1 MFVLYIT
8 NLIIIKWVI
17 HLLTLLLDNLADQY
31 QEHIIMQITD
41 KCLRQKNL
49 KWSNNHRNIFLYLL
63 HLYFIKVSKCL
74 VISMWS
80 STWNDVLRVAGRFLI
95 FPFFCS
101 FPACEPGGD
110 LGPTTGSRHKHL
122 WWSLTCFCCTRAIC
136 LTKLRLLEPSHWML
150 FLFTWSL
157 LTMPITIQLS
167 CVTFISIL
175 FHL

>member
-110 LGPTTGSRHKHL
+110 LGPTTERGVTNTSPRDTPSTLPLSDHL
-122 WWSLTCFCCTRAIC
+122 TVQW
-136 LTKLRLLEPSHWML
+136 
-150 FLFTWSL
+150 
-157 LTMPITIQLS
+157 
-167 CVTFISIL
+167 IL
-175 FHL
+175 YVYYYM